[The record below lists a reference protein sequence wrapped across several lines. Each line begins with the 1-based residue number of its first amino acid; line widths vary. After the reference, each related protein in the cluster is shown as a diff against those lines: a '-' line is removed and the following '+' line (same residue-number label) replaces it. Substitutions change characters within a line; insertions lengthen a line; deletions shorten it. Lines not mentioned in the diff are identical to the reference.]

1 MEKERCWKTV
11 VGQGAHRMG
20 ELPDVKKSLSSREA
34 VTRDLRIFVSG
45 GMVDERK
52 EIGRSRIT
60 NFRDDRPLCY
70 NSKAFTLIE
79 LLVVVLIIGTL
90 AAVAVPQY
98 QKAVEKARMTEA
110 ITLVRAIANANQV
123 FYMANGRYATQG
135 EIELLDIEVPG
146 TVNNQWGTGRIQT
159 KNFIYSPN
167 SGGGSLLAIAQHTT
181 QNGNTD
187 VYHISI
193 SRDDPNRL
201 HCFVYPDGTA
211 TAIQRK
217 LCEQLENTGSL

>member
-1 MEKERCWKTV
+1 MEKERCCKAV

-20 ELPDVKKSLSSREA
+20 EFPDVKKSLSSREA

-79 LLVVVLIIGTL
+79 LLVVVLIIGIL

-110 ITLVRAIANANQV
+110 VTLVRAIANANQI
-123 FYMANGRYATQG
+123 FYMANGRYAAQN
-135 EIELLDIEVPG
+135 EMDLLDIDVPG
-146 TVNNQWGTGRIQT
+146 TVNATWGPGRLQT

-167 SGGGSLLAIAQHTT
+167 TEGGSVLAIAQHVA
-181 QNGNTD
+181 QNGSAD

-193 SRDDPNRL
+193 APSDPSR
-201 HCFVYPDGTA
+201 VYCYVYSAGTA
-211 TAIQRK
+211 TSIQRK
-217 LCEQLENTGSL
+217 LCEQLNQTGQL